1 MNVLRFFA
9 AVILLGW
16 FDVAGLIE
24 LMGVVKWVS
33 GTKFCSSLL
42 TGTSGDSWIV
52 ASCWEA
58 DDTSFE
64 FEGTWRN
71 SLLHGDEQSMPFWF
85 LLANACKDSS
95 ALPKFSWCWTCWR
108 IHLDNPKGEGGG
120 GGEKKK
126 VLPQNYIVYTIYW
139 CEIASKYC
147 KYICICTA
155 YTDSSISSKIM
166 YDLLSGL
173 GTWFNEWHY

>member
-1 MNVLRFFA
+1 MWIIIILYYSTPVILKNIYLFQKKEVTGHLKLLMKSFFPPQEMNVLCFFA

-58 DDTSFE
+58 DDMSFE

-108 IHLDNPKGEGGG
+108 IHLDNPSG

-126 VLPQNYIVYTIYW
+126 CYHKTISYILF
-139 CEIASKYC
+139 
-147 KYICICTA
+147 
-155 YTDSSISSKIM
+155 TDVK
-166 YDLLSGL
+166 
-173 GTWFNEWHY
+173 